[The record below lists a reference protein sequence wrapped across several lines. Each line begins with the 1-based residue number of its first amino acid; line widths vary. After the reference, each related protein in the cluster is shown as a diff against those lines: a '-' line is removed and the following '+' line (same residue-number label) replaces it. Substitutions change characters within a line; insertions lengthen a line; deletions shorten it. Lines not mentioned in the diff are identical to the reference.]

1 MFYLS
6 PSAIQ
11 EPISFGTFGRAPAAC
26 WQRGHGCGGREHG
39 CGGKE
44 VNNNRQNKNRQKQ
57 ESSKQQSSKQE
68 SSTRIVHK
76 NHSQSP
82 AYVLPTRTGQVHVG
96 RSRVVVVVGGN
107 GGGGGGGG
115 WSSGGGRVVVVVV
128 VVVVVG
134 AVVVAVVSFGSSD
147 HRCGAHGREN
157 ATIVDDGAGF
167 TVPQDTGTPQ
177 CFRMAANFQ
186 SDHHPPASKKFQ

>member
-1 MFYLS
+1 M
-6 PSAIQ
+6 
-11 EPISFGTFGRAPAAC
+11 R
-26 WQRGHGCGGREHG
+26 
-39 CGGKE
+39 
-44 VNNNRQNKNRQKQ
+44 
-57 ESSKQQSSKQE
+57 
-68 SSTRIVHK
+68 
-76 NHSQSP
+76 
-82 AYVLPTRTGQVHVG
+82 

-147 HRCGAHGREN
+147 HCCGAHGREN

-177 CFRMAANFQ
+177 CFRMAADFQ